1 MEILLINTNPVVSRL
16 ITFCIKDN
24 DISLD
29 EVTAVDEIKK
39 EKYYDIVFIDDV
51 IYDTVPP
58 GGLEALNHARLILLS
73 KEPIGEPAA
82 IDEVVKKPFLPSK
95 IIDIVNSIDISLK
108 DETDTLTILSSSKE
122 ELEDLLVASSAQ
134 EQDTQANQV
143 LDLAEIEKIKSLLE
157 TDEEI
162 PENSL
167 ILENEEINE
176 KKKREAIK
184 QNLIEEGLEI
194 VEGEEMIHAVE
205 SDFTLNILHNV
216 DKKRENFEQKLLD
229 AIKKMK
235 IKKIKK
241 LLKDAEITV
250 NIRFKD
256 DKDE

>member
-16 ITFCIKDN
+16 IALCIKDN
-24 DISLD
+24 HINLD
-29 EVTAVDEIKK
+29 EVTTVDEIKK
-39 EKYYDIVFIDDV
+39 EKSYDIVFIDDT
-51 IYDTVPP
+51 IYHTVLPEV
-58 GGLEALNHARLILLS
+58 LEALNHARLILLS
-73 KEPIGEPAA
+73 KEPIEEPAA

-95 IIDIVNSIDISLK
+95 IIDIVNSIDIPLK
-108 DETDTLTILSSSKE
+108 DETEALAIPSSSKE

-157 TDEEI
+157 TDEDI

-194 VEGEEMIHAVE
+194 VEGEEMIHAVK
-205 SDFTLNILHNV
+205 SGFTLNIVHNL
-216 DKKRENFEQKLLD
+216 DKKRENFEQKLLH

-241 LLKDAEITV
+241 LLKDTEITV

>member
-16 ITFCIKDN
+16 ITLCIKDN

-58 GGLEALNHARLILLS
+58 GRLEALNHARLILLS

-95 IIDIVNSIDISLK
+95 IIDIVNSIDIPLK
-108 DETDTLTILSSSKE
+108 DETDALTLPSSYKE

-241 LLKDAEITV
+241 LLKDTEITV

>member
-16 ITFCIKDN
+16 ITLCIKDN
-24 DISLD
+24 HISLD

-39 EKYYDIVFIDDV
+39 EKYYDIVFIDDA
-51 IYDTVPP
+51 IYDTMPP
-58 GGLEALNHARLILLS
+58 GELEALNYARLILLS
-73 KEPIGEPAA
+73 KKPIEEPAD

-95 IIDIVNSIDISLK
+95 IIDIVKSIDTPLK
-108 DETDTLTILSSSKE
+108 DDADTLTIPSVPKE
-122 ELEDLLVASSAQ
+122 EREDLLAEPSSQ
-134 EQDTQANQV
+134 EQDTQTNQV
-143 LDLAEIEKIKSLLE
+143 LDLTEIEKIKSLLE
-157 TDEEI
+157 TDEDI
-162 PENSL
+162 SENSL
-167 ILENEEINE
+167 ILENEEIDE

-194 VEGEEMIHAVE
+194 VEGEDMIHAVE
-205 SDFTLNILHNV
+205 SDFTPNIVHNV
-216 DKKRENFEQKLLD
+216 DKKREKFEKKLLN
-229 AIKKMK
+229 AIRNMK